1 MDFIKVIFS
10 YLIPRGIKMHDVN
23 NWVLLL
29 GNFGFPIL
37 IAVYL
42 LIRFERKIE
51 ALTSVIIE
59 LKNSIKN
66 RRK

>member
-1 MDFIKVIFS
+1 
-10 YLIPRGIKMHDVN
+10 MHDVN

-42 LIRFERKIE
+42 LIRFERKRE
-51 ALTSVIIE
+51 
-59 LKNSIKN
+59 
-66 RRK
+66 RKISCVNNKY

>member
-1 MDFIKVIFS
+1 MNEI
-10 YLIPRGIKMHDVN
+10 N
-23 NWVLLL
+23 NWVILL

-51 ALTSVIIE
+51 SLTTVISE
-59 LKNSIKN
+59 LKNTLNKNN
-66 RRK
+66 RR

>member
-1 MDFIKVIFS
+1 
-10 YLIPRGIKMHDVN
+10 MHDAN